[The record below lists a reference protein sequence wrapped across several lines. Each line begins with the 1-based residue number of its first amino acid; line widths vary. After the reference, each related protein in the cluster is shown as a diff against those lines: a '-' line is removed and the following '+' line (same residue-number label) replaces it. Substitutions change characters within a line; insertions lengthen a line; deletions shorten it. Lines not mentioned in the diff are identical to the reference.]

1 MRTLLTSLTVGSVAL
16 ALTACG
22 GSDNKNGDTPT
33 LTVKTG
39 QPVHV
44 KASEYKLRPADIVVE
59 GGGATKFELE
69 NGGSLAHNLRVMQ
82 EGSDIG
88 GTPTFQGGETKSASV
103 ALQTGTYELVCTVGN
118 HASLGMT
125 AQLTVK

>member
-1 MRTLLTSLTVGSVAL
+1 MRTLLTSLAVGSLAL
-16 ALTACG
+16 GLTACG

-39 QPVHV
+39 QVVHV

-59 GGGATKFELE
+59 GGGATKFELT
-69 NGGSLAHNLRVMQ
+69 NDGSLAHNLRVK
-82 EGSDIG
+82 ENGSDIG
-88 GTPTFQGGETKSASV
+88 GTPTLQNGETKAATV
-103 ALQTGTYELVCTVGN
+103 QLRTGTYELVCTIGD
-118 HASLGMT
+118 HESLGMT